1 MARANFVREE
11 ADVRRASL
19 IAAAAACL
27 ADEGPRG
34 ASVRTICRRAG
45 VSAGL
50 LTHYYR
56 GIGELVVATYRHA
69 GARVRE
75 ATERAVAQAGAEPRA
90 RLEAYVTASLRPP
103 VLDPQLLST
112 WLAFWSMV
120 KSDPAVAA
128 VHGEIYAEFRA
139 GLERHLRECWGERA
153 DPDRVRLAAI
163 AINALV
169 DGLWLELCLD
179 ERGPFTP
186 EEARGLALAALDA
199 LLANGPLRTPSAP

>member
-1 MARANFVREE
+1 MARASFVREE
-11 ADVRRASL
+11 ADVRRRSL

-27 ADEGPRG
+27 AEDGPT
-34 ASVRTICRRAG
+34 ALSVRTICRRAG

-50 LTHYYR
+50 LTHYFD
-56 GIGELVVATYRHA
+56 GIGELVVETYRHT
-69 GARVRE
+69 GARVSE
-75 ATERAVAQAGAEPRA
+75 AISRAVAAAGDDPRA

-103 VLDPQLLST
+103 VLDPDLLST

-120 KSDPAVAA
+120 RSDPAVAA

-139 GLERHLRECWGERA
+139 GLERHLRDCWGA
-153 DPDRVRLAAI
+153 DAGADRVRLAAI

-179 ERGPFTP
+179 ERGPFSA
-186 EEARGLALAALDA
+186 EEARGLALQSLDS
-199 LLANGPLRTPSAP
+199 LLATGPLRGGSAA

>member
-27 ADEGPRG
+27 ADEGPKG

-50 LTHYYR
+50 LTHYFS
-56 GIGELVVATYRHA
+56 GIGELVVATYRHT

-75 ATERAVAQAGAEPRA
+75 ATELAVAEAGADPRA

-103 VLDPQLLST
+103 VLDSALLST

-128 VHGEIYAEFRA
+128 VHGELYAEFRG

-153 DPDRVRLAAI
+153 EADRVRLAAI

-186 EEARGLALAALDA
+186 EEARGLALGALDA
-199 LLANGPLRTPSAP
+199 LLAGGPLREGSAP